1 MRDHDRARAVGG
13 TVASMDERDGSAVDA
28 TRIIPTEIPTEI
40 ADGDDIEVIPAGPG
54 DPPAPGRRRR
64 LVVALVVAAVVL
76 SALGILFVT
85 RGSATKPVL
94 VATTTQ
100 TTLASPPVAAHVKPK
115 ATVAPK
121 KPAPTVAAVV
131 TAPSTLLFPSPTPAT
146 AIQQVTNPPATAPTT
161 AAAAPPQQ
169 FGPSVLTWTAPGSLT
184 IAAGQS
190 KAMSVTAHNPT
201 NGTVTL
207 PHPLACTPRIDNS
220 GMCTEMVQLIGPG
233 QSASAQYMIDA
244 TGIAPGHYSM
254 RIEGVLTVSVTVS

>member
-28 TRIIPTEIPTEI
+28 TRIIPAEI

-54 DPPAPGRRRR
+54 DPPRPGRRRR

-94 VATTTQ
+94 VATTTP

-184 IAAGQS
+184 ITAGQS

>member
-1 MRDHDRARAVGG
+1 
-13 TVASMDERDGSAVDA
+13 VASMDERDGSAVDA
-28 TRIIPTEIPTEI
+28 TRIIPAEIPAEIPTEI

-54 DPPAPGRRRR
+54 DSPAPGRRRR

-94 VATTTQ
+94 VATATQ

-161 AAAAPPQQ
+161 AAAAPQQQ

-207 PHPLACTPRIDNS
+207 PHPLACTPRIDN
-220 GMCTEMVQLIGPG
+220 GDMCTEMVQVIGHG
-233 QSASAQYMIDA
+233 QSASAQYVIDA